1 MFYLKE
7 ELMIKYYTPIA
18 EIYNFL
24 GKFINKDMKVLE
36 LGPGVLP
43 FPYATHFCGWL
54 DSEREKLSNYKVVD
68 FSKDRFPYE
77 DKEFDFIYARHVL
90 EDLYNP
96 FNCIEEMS
104 RIAKAGFIECP
115 SPLTE
120 VCRESENWKDENY
133 EFKWRGYNH
142 HHYFVWNDGQL
153 NFLHKF
159 PSVEYMKINQEDYLL
174 ELLKDKYY
182 WNTYYLWKDNIKYK
196 HHEHPKDYFAPC
208 DKEYAELIVKGINS
222 SINFTGNFKKKML
235 KIESERS

>member
-1 MFYLKE
+1 
-7 ELMIKYYTPIA
+7 MIKYYTPIA
-18 EIYNFL
+18 EIYHFL

-54 DSEREKLSNYKVVD
+54 DSEKEKLSNYKVVD
-68 FSKDRFPYE
+68 FSKDKFPYE
-77 DKEFDFIYARHVL
+77 DKEFDFVYARHVL

-104 RIAKAGFIECP
+104 RVAKAGFIECP

-120 VCRESENWKDENY
+120 VCRESENWKDENFK
-133 EFKWRGYNH
+133 FKWRGYNH

-159 PSVEYMKINQEDYLL
+159 PVVEHMKINEEDYIL
-174 ELLKDKYY
+174 ELLKDKYH

-196 HHEHPKDYFAPC
+196 HHEHPKDYFAPGNN
-208 DKEYAELIVKGINS
+208 EYAELVVKGINN
-222 SINFTGNFKKKML
+222 SIINAGNFKKKML